1 MTKLFLKVFCAG
13 NQREKWLMAS
23 DRRSTEELLKFKDGD
38 IVSAVIKR
46 PRNPKHHRKLFAMLQ
61 IVWESSAV
69 QDRYPKLE
77 NLLDAIKDATG
88 HVETFRKVNGEV
100 LTKPKSINFESM
112 DQAAFEEF
120 YAQAVEIIVQYI
132 VPHLNRDDLA
142 REVEA
147 MCGR

>member
-1 MTKLFLKVFCAG
+1 MTKFFFRVSRSSGQPCLFP
-13 NQREKWLMAS
+13 S
-23 DRRSTEELLKFKDGD
+23 DARSRDILAARFKTGD
-38 IVSAVIKR
+38 IVSAVVKR

-120 YAQAVEIIVQYI
+120 YDQAVEIIVQYI

-147 MCGR
+147 MCKQ